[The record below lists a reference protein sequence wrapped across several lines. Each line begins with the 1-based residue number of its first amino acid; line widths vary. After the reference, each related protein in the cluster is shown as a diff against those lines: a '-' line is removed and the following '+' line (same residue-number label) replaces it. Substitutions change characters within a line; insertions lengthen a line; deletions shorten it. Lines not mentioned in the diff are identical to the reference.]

1 MTSNHRSLQT
11 GTTTLPTSSGDRD
24 FEIDF
29 DAPGLSSTNSTHARP
44 YLSYRVNPG
53 SDAGV
58 RVVIELGQGQNL
70 TEIVDQTIDT
80 TVSRQFNEIFDHGL
94 LRASGNTLRVFVPTN
109 EPGSVS
115 VSDLIVV
122 YPEA

>member
-1 MTSNHRSLQT
+1 MTTNHRSLQDS
-11 GTTTLPTSSGDRD
+11 TTTLPTSSGDRD

-58 RVVIELGQGQNL
+58 HVLMELNN
-70 TEIVDQTIDT
+70 TTIVDQTIDT
-80 TVSRQFNEIFDHGL
+80 TVSRQFDEIFDHGVL
-94 LRASGNTLRVFVPTN
+94 ETNDNTLRVFVPNN
-109 EPGSVS
+109 EPGSVT
-115 VSDLIVV
+115 VSDLIMV